1 MTASL
6 RKFMNKY
13 QTTAAI
19 LTAVEIETQ
28 AVHNLYAEWNKI
40 TFSGDRQKY
49 YQTEFMREGIKHK
62 LIMAQQDVMGM
73 TSSALLCAKVIAH
86 FRPEYIIMC
95 GIAAGIGEEIE
106 QIYGDILV
114 PDVVWDY
121 STGKFVGAHESEIR
135 FGDLEFLPRPKS
147 IAVNESVLSVIRN
160 IQLRKDN
167 EFHIHIGPMACGS
180 TVVANSEFV
189 SRRVLPLFPSTIGLD
204 MESYSVIYSATNFS
218 SPSPKAV
225 IIKGI
230 CDYANEEKSDQYQK
244 FAAYDSSQFTKY
256 LLERHLPL
264 E

>member
-28 AVHNLYAEWNKI
+28 AVYNLYAEWNKI

-62 LIMAQQDVMGM
+62 LITAQQDVMGM

-121 STGKFVGAHESEIR
+121 STGKFVGAH
-135 FGDLEFLPRPKS
+135 
-147 IAVNESVLSVIRN
+147 V
-160 IQLRKDN
+160 RKDN

-189 SRRVLPLFPSTIGLD
+189 SRRGLPLFPSTIGLD

-244 FAAYDSSQFTKY
+244 FAAYNSSQFTKY